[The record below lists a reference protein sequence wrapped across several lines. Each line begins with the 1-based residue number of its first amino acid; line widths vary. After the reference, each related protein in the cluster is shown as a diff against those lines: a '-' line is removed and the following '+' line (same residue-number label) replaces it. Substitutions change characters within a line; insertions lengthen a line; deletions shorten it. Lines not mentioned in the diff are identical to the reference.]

1 VPDVLHD
8 IAQELQLVDL
18 KIKEGLII
26 KKSGHAGQFA
36 HLESSRLEGNI
47 RPAVTILSAKLFNFK
62 REEIIVL
69 ASIMQY
75 IYMAF
80 QVQARITEQDTL
92 PENGD
97 VRDGCQFP
105 VLVGDYLYGKF
116 FRLLSDANIIKYLQ
130 PLAKIICSLNEG
142 ATVRNQHPNVNFT
155 TAPDLIKGIVYK
167 ETAILFAGCASLAAE
182 ISDANETEIQKMY
195 NFGLH
200 FGLGFGLL
208 EQGASYEYVDQYFNK
223 AILLLE
229 DFSDS
234 GNLDLIRLVNMFKHK
249 KIIVEKMVV

>member
-1 VPDVLHD
+1 MPDILDD
-8 IAQELQLVDL
+8 IALELQLVDL

-75 IYMAF
+75 IHMAF
-80 QVQARITEQDTL
+80 KVQAHITEEDIL

-116 FRLLSDANIIKYLQ
+116 FRLLSDANIIKYLH
-130 PLAKIICSLNEG
+130 PLAKIICCLNEG
-142 ATVRNQHPNVNFT
+142 ATIRNQHSDINLL
-155 TAPDLIKGIVYK
+155 TAPDVLKDIVHK
-167 ETAILFAGCASLAAE
+167 ETAVLFAECASIAAE
-182 ISDANETEIQKMY
+182 ICDANATQIQTMY
-195 NFGLH
+195 NFGLN
-200 FGLGFGLL
+200 FGQGFGLL
-208 EQGASYEYVDQYFNK
+208 EQGAPYEYVEPYFNK

-229 DFSDS
+229 GLS
-234 GNLDLIRLVNMFKHK
+234 GGKNLDLIRLVAMFKHNK
-249 KIIVEKMVV
+249 NIVEKMVV